1 MSDLVAIAYP
11 DINQAEQVLEKLGQM
26 RTAQLIDLDDAVYVT
41 KDAQGNVKLH
51 QAINMVK
58 AGAGY
63 GALWGG
69 LWGLLLG
76 ALVLQPIAGAAIGA
90 GVGAGSGA
98 IAGNLSDYG
107 IDDNFIR
114 QLAQNLTPNSSA
126 IFVLVRRVT
135 ADKVVPEVS
144 KFGGKVLQSS
154 LSHDA
159 EARLQQ
165 ALEQNAPSHTTPAQ
179 EMPGQTSIGANPTM

>member
-11 DINQAEQVLEKLGQM
+11 DMNRAEQVLEELGKM
-26 RTAQLIDLDDAVYVT
+26 RKAQLIDLDDAVYVT

-51 QAINMVK
+51 QAVNMVG

-98 IAGNLSDYG
+98 IVGKLSDYG
-107 IDDNFIR
+107 IDDNFVR
-114 QLAQNLTPNSSA
+114 QLAHTLTPNSPA

-135 ADKVVPEVS
+135 TDKAIPEVS

-154 LSHDA
+154 LSNEA
-159 EARLQQ
+159 EERLQQ
-165 ALEQNAPSHTTPAQ
+165 ALSQTAPSHTQPMQDIQGQATPG
-179 EMPGQTSIGANPTM
+179 MNPPM